1 VYAVNSIPFH
11 FMHHPIGIKQN
22 ELVRVYLVNITEFDP
37 INSLHLHGNFF
48 DVYRTGTRLQS
59 SDFTDIINLGQAE
72 RAILEFRYKRPG
84 RFMFH
89 AHQSEFVELGWMSF
103 FEVMPNGRV

>member
-1 VYAVNSIPFH
+1 MYAVNTIPFYY
-11 FMHHPIGIKQN
+11 MTHPIPVKQD
-22 ELVRVYLVNITEFDP
+22 ELVRLYLVNITEFDP
-37 INSLHLHGNFF
+37 LNSLHLHANFF
-48 DVYRTGTRLQS
+48 HVYRTGTSLTPS
-59 SDFTDIINLGQAE
+59 EFTDVITLGQAE

-103 FEVMPNGRV
+103 FEVTANGSV